1 MEVSHVL
8 AGAPINLGD
17 VVAATENP
25 GRISLDLLDGFCLR
39 MDAGAVEV
47 SDMGQRLVAFVA
59 LGGRPLC
66 RSLVAGTLWPEK
78 TEARAAANLR
88 TTLWR
93 LNALE
98 PSPTITCTGSSLA
111 LASGVRLDVAVVE
124 EQGWALV
131 EGRADK
137 PLEVPYDWFAHELLP
152 GWYEDWVIVA
162 RERLGQLQIRFLEA
176 LVNWVR
182 ERGDFARAIDL
193 AMRLVAID
201 PLRERSQLT
210 LIRALLEEGSW
221 GRAQWQAEQ
230 YCHVLDGTFGPGASE
245 MFMSAYRQLL
255 PFGTVTLPR
264 PGATSPCRP
273 AAPTRHTSGTTPQP
287 AG

>member
-1 MEVSHVL
+1 MEGSHAL
-8 AGAPINLGD
+8 DGALID
-17 VVAATENP
+17 IEDAAAAP
-25 GRISLDLLDGFCLR
+25 GTTRVSLDLLDGFCLR
-39 MDAGAVEV
+39 VGTRAVEV

-78 TEARAAANLR
+78 TEVRAAANLR

-93 LNALE
+93 LNALA
-98 PSPTITCTGSSLA
+98 PTPTITCTGSSLA
-111 LASGVRLDVAVVE
+111 LATGVRLDVAVVE
-124 EQGWALV
+124 QHGWALI

-176 LVNWVR
+176 LVNWTR

-201 PLRERSQLT
+201 PLRECSQLA

-221 GRAQWQAEQ
+221 GRARWQAQQ
-230 YCHVLDGTFGPGASE
+230 YCLVLDDTFGPGASE
-245 MFMSAYRQLL
+245 TFMSDYRQLL
-255 PFGTVTLPR
+255 PFGHAV
-264 PGATSPCRP
+264 A
-273 AAPTRHTSGTTPQP
+273 Q
-287 AG
+287 